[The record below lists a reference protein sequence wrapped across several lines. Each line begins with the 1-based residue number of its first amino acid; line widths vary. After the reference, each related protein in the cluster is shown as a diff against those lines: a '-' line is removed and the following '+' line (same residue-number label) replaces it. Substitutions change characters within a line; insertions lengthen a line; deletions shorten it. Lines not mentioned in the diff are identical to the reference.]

1 MLTLLLAVALIAG
14 GIFRIWVGMNARP
27 QANWGWMVAGGVIT
41 LLAGIVIAIGWPV
54 NSLWILGM
62 FLAIDL
68 IFQGW
73 SFVAFGL
80 ALRR

>member
-1 MLTLLLAVALIAG
+1 
-14 GIFRIWVGMNARP
+14 
-27 QANWGWMVAGGVIT
+27 MVAGGVIT